1 MSTSG
6 TRMQKKKKPREEVA
20 TFVKEKFVQQSMG
33 KINEFVPTDPQK
45 VLINKIKENT
55 VVFCDAPA
63 GSGKSSSVLW
73 HFCKEYLT
81 DRHKKIIVVRTPVEF
96 SDDRI
101 GFLPNGLDD
110 KLRVHFE
117 SSQEILEGFLGVGKV
132 ETDIGSRI
140 FFKIP
145 NYMLGSTIS
154 DTLLLIDEA
163 QQLSPQILKLLL
175 ERIGEGCKVV
185 VAGSS
190 EQLFDAHN
198 KRNGLNDAINR
209 FFDYDEGTD
218 QFTQRFEN
226 IAYHEFDVEDC
237 MRNAVVKDVIRAYR
251 GE

>member
-1 MSTSG
+1 MARSIS
-6 TRMQKKKKPREEVA
+6 KKSKSPETA
-20 TFVKEKFVQQSMG
+20 PIIKEKFVQQNMG
-33 KINEFVPTDPQK
+33 RLNEFVPTDPQK

-55 VVFCDAPA
+55 ITFCDSPA

-81 DRHKKIIVVRTPVEF
+81 DRHKKIIIVRTPVEF

-117 SSQEILEGFLGVGKV
+117 SSQEILEGFLGAGKV
-132 ETDIGSRI
+132 ATDIGSRI

-145 NYMLGSTIS
+145 NYMLGATIS

-175 ERIGEGCKVV
+175 ERIGDGCKVV

-209 FFDYDEGTD
+209 FFDYDNETQ
-218 QFTQRFEN
+218 QFLQRFDS

-237 MRNAVVKDVIRAYR
+237 MRNSVVKDVIRAYR